1 MILLPA
7 TLTSESTITVLCFA
21 SLRERLGGEPA
32 LVIRTPAGSRVAELR
47 AALAARFPQA
57 APYLAHCRVAVEQEF
72 VGDEAVLTDG
82 DEVALIPPV
91 SGG

>member
-1 MILLPA
+1 M
-7 TLTSESTITVLCFA
+7 TSELTIMVLCFA

-32 LVIRTPAGSRVAELR
+32 IVLRMPAGSRVAELR

-72 VGDEAVLTDG
+72 VRDDAVLPDG
-82 DEVALIPPV
+82 AEVALIPPV